1 MYTSEAP
8 PFAHLAPSPLTLYP
22 APLPQSPLSP
32 PLRRKEPQ
40 WRRTGTEEWR
50 YSAPHTAMQ
59 LTQQFD
65 HWLDAAAAATGE
77 GLAPATGSGYHPED
91 SDDDS
96 LMSAMGSSYHPAFA
110 PAYYGMIA
118 DVAIG
123 PAFPVAIGPGIPVH
137 TMNGDCAHRWG
148 GKPGKYSFQLSHVC
162 FRPPTTV
169 SDVLRECTA
178 RCIVQQVRVAAAASR
193 HVNTHSRVCAYVL
206 HVLHQHETSW
216 TIFNRSNHPFTA
228 VLGDYLPPEARVWG
242 RIMLP
247 FDDFLRVACWKLSE
261 PAHHAVLTHR
271 ALTGLS
277 LSDPSIGVLI
287 GWHVE
292 TPDARFTRNLNKFLS
307 DLKATRD
314 LPDSS
319 LNGHS
324 LTSRKRGHDQVDPPS
339 GSSNGSVSPATRPAG
354 SLPDASL
361 TRTTAV
367 HPLLVPYLLGV
378 RNAKR
383 PIDYSSSSP
392 SSSSGDAIEILQS
405 AAISESGSSVDCLPS
420 DLVVAQS
427 LGFWSSRACPP
438 SPTETVCDPWWAAQ
452 ERIQLWGADPAVPDG
467 PLQPPSP
474 AETLPDPW
482 WEAQERIEL
491 WGADPCVTA
500 QERIE
505 LWGADPRAAATAATA
520 QVAAPT
526 NTSSWPR
533 A

>member
-1 MYTSEAP
+1 MGRNSTYSIAADRAAEP
-8 PFAHLAPSPLTLYP
+8 RQHDEERSPERSSD
-22 APLPQSPLSP
+22 LPESASPQP
-32 PLRRKEPQ
+32 RK
-40 WRRTGTEEWR
+40 RK
-50 YSAPHTAMQ
+50 SACGRAS
-59 LTQQFD
+59 
-65 HWLDAAAAATGE
+65 AGE
-77 GLAPATGSGYHPED
+77 SNNCSLKSSGD
-91 SDDDS
+91 
-96 LMSAMGSSYHPAFA
+96 AFA

-118 DVAIG
+118 D
-123 PAFPVAIGPGIPVH
+123 VAIGPGIPVH

-216 TIFNRSNHPFTA
+216 TIFNRSNHRFTA

-292 TPDARFTRNLNKFLS
+292 TPDARFTRNLNQFLS

-324 LTSRKRGHDQVDPPS
+324 LTSR
-339 GSSNGSVSPATRPAG
+339 
-354 SLPDASL
+354 
-361 TRTTAV
+361 RTM
-367 HPLLVPYLLGV
+367 
-378 RNAKR
+378 
-383 PIDYSSSSP
+383 SSSRNR
-392 SSSSGDAIEILQS
+392 
-405 AAISESGSSVDCLPS
+405 
-420 DLVVAQS
+420 S
-427 LGFWSSRACPP
+427 LSLALAWQR
-438 SPTETVCDPWWAAQ
+438 
-452 ERIQLWGADPAVPDG
+452 
-467 PLQPPSP
+467 
-474 AETLPDPW
+474 
-482 WEAQERIEL
+482 
-491 WGADPCVTA
+491 
-500 QERIE
+500 
-505 LWGADPRAAATAATA
+505 
-520 QVAAPT
+520 
-526 NTSSWPR
+526 
-533 A
+533 